1 MAGKKVSE
9 MTAQERKLF
18 DQEFQ
23 YGFAQ
28 KPQKEDT
35 TIKPA
40 QLSTP
45 KDLTIG
51 YHSRINLIKDG
62 NFNGYICK
70 QRVYASGDSHCSQEH
85 DVESRANR

>member
-9 MTAQERKLF
+9 MTTQERKLF
-18 DQEFQ
+18 VQEFQ

-51 YHSRINLIKDG
+51 YRSRINLIKDG

-70 QRVYASGDSHCSQEH
+70 QRVQIYLTLFDS
-85 DVESRANR
+85 NRQGVDHE

>member
-1 MAGKKVSE
+1 MTDDEKQALRNSMAGKKVSE
-9 MTAQERKLF
+9 MTAQERELF

-23 YGFAQ
+23 NGFAQ

-51 YHSRINLIKDG
+51 YRSRINLI
-62 NFNGYICK
+62 I
-70 QRVYASGDSHCSQEH
+70 R
-85 DVESRANR
+85 R

>member
-23 YGFAQ
+23 CGFAQ
-28 KPQKEDT
+28 KPYKERAI
-35 TIKPA
+35 IKPA

-51 YHSRINLIKDG
+51 YRSRINLIIK
-62 NFNGYICK
+62 
-70 QRVYASGDSHCSQEH
+70 R
-85 DVESRANR
+85 